1 MIAPPVVVRRMRNLK
16 ICLLAMLLSG
26 TTTQAAANALAGPPQ
41 FAGLGVGGIAVGA
54 KKCEPSV
61 TTASGTHVLESSLVH
76 KSGPSSGIGGGVSG
90 VGANTAGP
98 FCSGDLIFEDTFDTF
113 DLRKWQHESTL
124 AGGSVSE

>member
-16 ICLLAMLLSG
+16 VCLLAMLLSG
-26 TTTQAAANALAGPPQ
+26 TTTQTAATAWAGPPQ
-41 FAGLGVGGIAVGA
+41 FAGLGVGGIAGGT

-61 TTASGTHVLESSLVH
+61 TTASGTHVLKSTLAH
-76 KSGPSSGIGGGVSG
+76 KASG
-90 VGANTAGP
+90 VGSVGGNVGSGGGNTAGP

-124 AGGSVSE
+124 AGGSVS